1 MDAETEHWLEDL
13 RASGVR
19 RDQAHARL
27 HELLT
32 KVCHKEAYRRG
43 PSRRIAGPELDDLAH
58 QAASDAMI
66 SILGK
71 LDDFRGESRF
81 TTWAYKFGILEVAN
95 KVTRHHANKA
105 DIALETEEWDRLP
118 ANFGEDPLAQ
128 TQHQDLIAA
137 VRRAVEE
144 SLTDNQ
150 RQFFVAAVINGI
162 PMDTLAERTGKKL
175 GAIYKTVFD
184 ARRKLR
190 GYLVDNGYL
199 DGEPQTGMAE
209 A

>member
-1 MDAETEHWLEDL
+1 MDAETERWLEEL
-13 RASGVR
+13 RASGAR

-27 HELLT
+27 HDLLT

-43 PSRRIAGPELDDLAH
+43 PSRRIAGPELDDLAR

-81 TTWAYKFGILEVAN
+81 TTWAYKFGVLEVAN
-95 KVTRHHANKA
+95 KVTRHHANRA
-105 DIALETEEWDRLP
+105 DIALEAEEWDRLP
-118 ANFGEDPLAQ
+118 ANFGEDPLLH
-128 TQHQDLIAA
+128 TQHQDLISA
-137 VRRAVEE
+137 VRRAVDE
-144 SLTDNQ
+144 SLTDHQ
-150 RQFFVAAVINGI
+150 RHFFVAAVVNGI
-162 PMDTLAERTGKKL
+162 PMDTLAERSGKNL

-190 GYLVDNGYL
+190 SYLVDNGYL
-199 DGEPQTGMAE
+199 DSEQQAGATTA
-209 A
+209 